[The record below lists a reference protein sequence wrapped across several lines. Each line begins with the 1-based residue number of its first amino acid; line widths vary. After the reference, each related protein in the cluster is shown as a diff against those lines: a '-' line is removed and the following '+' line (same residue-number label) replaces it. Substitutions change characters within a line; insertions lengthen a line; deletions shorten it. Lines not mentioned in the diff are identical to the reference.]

1 MAEAER
7 AMPEITGLVRETS
20 SASVALPTLLT
31 QTQRTMAELQQLLVQ
46 LQGVWLLGG
55 GGDGG
60 GAEPTRLSPLQA
72 RP

>member
-1 MAEAER
+1 
-7 AMPEITGLVRETS
+7 
-20 SASVALPTLLT
+20 
-31 QTQRTMAELQQLLVQ
+31 MAELRQLLVQ
-46 LQGVWLLGG
+46 LQGVWLFGG